1 MQNER
6 TVYVA
11 HVNERK
17 DLKAAEHFGRLLD
30 VFSGVG
36 RNYNTPRMIEHAR
49 RVLSNWQ
56 PGDSI
61 LMIGDPA
68 LCGICIAV
76 ASEFDDVITTLSW
89 DRNEFVYIPRR
100 WDLSPE
106 ARGVDSA
113 AYAA

>member
-1 MQNER
+1 MENKR

-11 HVNERK
+11 HAHERK
-17 DLKAAEHFGRLLD
+17 DLKAAEQFGRLTD
-30 VFSGVG
+30 VFSAVG
-36 RNYNTPRMIEHAR
+36 RSYNTPRMIEHAR
-49 RVLSNWQ
+49 RMLSNWQ

-61 LMIGDPA
+61 LMRGDPA

-76 ASEFDDVITTLSW
+76 ASEFDNVITTLSW

-100 WDLSPE
+100 WDFSPE

-113 AYAA
+113 A